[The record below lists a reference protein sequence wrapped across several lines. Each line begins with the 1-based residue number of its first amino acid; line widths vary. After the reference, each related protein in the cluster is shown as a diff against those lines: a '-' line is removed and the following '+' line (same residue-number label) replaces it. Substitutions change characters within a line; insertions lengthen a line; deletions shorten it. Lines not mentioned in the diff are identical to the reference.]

1 MQHIVPRCC
10 LTWLPGALLLNTES
24 SLLPLTFDLAGVQD
38 ITVKWEKLRH
48 PDTTAVQRTEVVHEI
63 LNQVTVSFV
72 KFLRCLCRLRLVCLA
87 DFDST
92 SG

>member
-10 LTWLPGALLLNTES
+10 LTWLPGALNTES
-24 SLLPLTFDLAGVQD
+24 SLLSLTSNLACVQD

-63 LNQVTVSFV
+63 LNQVTLSFV
-72 KFLRCLCRLRLVCLA
+72 KFLRCLCRLVCLA
-87 DFDST
+87 DFVST